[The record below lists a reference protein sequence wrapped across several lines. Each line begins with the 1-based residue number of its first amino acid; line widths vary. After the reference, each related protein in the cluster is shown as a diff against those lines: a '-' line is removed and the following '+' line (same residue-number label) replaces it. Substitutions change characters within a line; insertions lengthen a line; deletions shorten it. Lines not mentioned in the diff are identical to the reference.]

1 MTTVGG
7 TSDHCE
13 MLLYAPNHK
22 CIASCTSDRSGRH
35 EIKRREEELQ
45 LLPSLTLS
53 STSRTLLSFL
63 RIVLLVAFALCAL
76 EHHPF
81 RIYLYWAA
89 FLFDVLSREG
99 RHADGESLQH
109 RDGVPLSA
117 SNDALPDGAEP
128 QSPTT
133 AASPR
138 ASTQSSSPSTSPLS
152 SSWPLLRALNCYGDD
167 INIFFLY
174 TAAIMFDAAS
184 SSSPRAVWTAEADAS
199 LSSLSSLSL
208 ASSIFTLFHT
218 QSTDASSTG
227 GIAWFRLVLI
237 LCALLEFTA
246 ITASTDQLH
255 WRRDEDQLYHWL
267 RTALHPALVT
277 AIGLGSEVYLVAYAP
292 VSYASAA
299 AVPFWP
305 WLLVASCFLLR
316 QVSVAAADVSFALVS
331 PATATRGHRSVCR
344 RQTTSRSCSRVC
356 QAPHAH
362 QRRPTT
368 GESSGQHR
376 LSYSHCNA
384 R

>member
-1 MTTVGG
+1 
-7 TSDHCE
+7 

-63 RIVLLVAFALCAL
+63 RIVLLVAFALCAM

-99 RHADGESLQH
+99 RHADGESLQQ
-109 RDGVPLSA
+109 RDGVPLST
-117 SNDALPDGAEP
+117 SNEAPQDGAEP

-138 ASTQSSSPSTSPLS
+138 ASTQPSSSSSS

-167 INIFFLY
+167 INIFILY
-174 TAAIMFDAAS
+174 TAAIMFDAS
-184 SSSPRAVWTAEADAS
+184 SSSLRTVSTAEADA
-199 LSSLSSLSL
+199 SLSSLSL

-218 QSTDASSTG
+218 QSTDASSG
-227 GIAWFRLVLI
+227 GIAWYRLVLI

-246 ITASTDQLH
+246 ITASTDHLH
-255 WRRDEDQLYHWL
+255 WRRDEDQLYHWV

-292 VSYASAA
+292 VSYASVA

-305 WLLVASCFLLR
+305 WLLVASCFLFR
-316 QVSVAAADVSFALVS
+316 QVSVAAAPAPSPALVS
-331 PATATRGHRSVCR
+331 PSATRGRRLCLPQANNFSVLLSCVSGSTAAAAPSGHHRR
-344 RQTTSRSCSRVC
+344 
-356 QAPHAH
+356 
-362 QRRPTT
+362 
-368 GESSGQHR
+368 E
-376 LSYSHCNA
+376 
-384 R
+384 